1 MKIFILHFVLFISLG
16 LLLGCGSL
24 SENQVPKVHQ
34 AWNARYQYDLENR
47 RIVSMYENKKVGR
60 AIGRDE
66 FGRINYDR
74 YWVANPFKGENLL
87 SVHEDKLNSVREDR
101 WNIANRNLIEAR
113 KQQLSEIATN
123 ENEEQDIEA
132 EEGLDIDN
140 SLPTPFLPQG
150 IMMEP
155 DSSDG
160 NFIMPSNLG
169 LEGVQPSTGLPVDSN
184 PTVPS
189 PFDPLP
195 PL

>member
-155 DSSDG
+155 EPSEGD
-160 NFIMPSNLG
+160 FILPRNTG
-169 LEGVQPSTGLPVDSN
+169 QVGVPPSTGLPDDSS
-184 PTVPS
+184 PMVPS